1 MSADS
6 DAIWAAIRQALAAP
20 YRVSGEQGS
29 VESHPIDG
37 LVKAD
42 QYARAVDAAGKPN
55 RGIRFTKLIPPG
67 AA

>member
-6 DAIWAAIRQALAAP
+6 DAIWAAIRLALAAP
-20 YRVSGEQGS
+20 LRVSGEQGS
-29 VESHPIDG
+29 VEGHPIDQ

-42 QYARAVDAAGKPN
+42 QYARAVDAARNAN

-67 AA
+67 TA